1 MPKLPRD
8 VGVYS
13 RFGDDDSGN
22 VAAVDGSRTSTA
34 GTEVSPDARTSVRRS
49 GVPKPEPLPPAL
61 LEGPVTVDDVRSQE
75 ISTKVLRR
83 RRFAQASRGVY
94 LPRERADDVL
104 LRAQGI
110 LRVSPPGS
118 ALSHHTAATAD
129 GLPLPIGMD
138 DWVHV
143 TTPRGVEL
151 PRREGV
157 VGHSMELPADHV
169 TTLGGM
175 FVTTAARTT
184 FDLASSL
191 GLVDLVALGD
201 AALRRGLTDPEEL
214 ARMATWGA
222 GRRGVRR
229 FEKAVELMDPRLES
243 PPESALR
250 VWFRLSRLPA
260 FDPNA
265 DVWDDTQLVACVDLL
280 NREFRVAVEYEGAYH
295 RTRQQYAKDILRRAR
310 LAALGFE
317 VVQIEANMMRSPRA
331 VVLHVAGVLQR
342 RGWKGRAATRSMN
355 R

>member
-1 MPKLPRD
+1 M
-8 VGVYS
+8 
-13 RFGDDDSGN
+13 
-22 VAAVDGSRTSTA
+22 AAVDRLRTSTA
-34 GTEVSPDARTSVRRS
+34 GAAVIPDARTSVRWS
-49 GVPKPEPLPPAL
+49 GVPKPVPLPPAL
-61 LEGPVTVDDVRSQE
+61 LEGPVTVADVRSHGM
-75 ISTKVLRR
+75 STKVLRG
-83 RRFAQASRGVY
+83 RRFVWTSRGVY
-94 LPRERADDVL
+94 LPRERADVGL
-104 LRAQGI
+104 LRAEGI
-110 LRVSPPGS
+110 LQVSPAGS
-118 ALSHHTAATAD
+118 VLSHQTAAIAD
-129 GLPLPIGMD
+129 GLPLPLGMD

-143 TTPRGVEL
+143 TTPRGVEP

-169 TTLGGM
+169 TTPGGM
-175 FVTTAARTT
+175 CVTTAARTT